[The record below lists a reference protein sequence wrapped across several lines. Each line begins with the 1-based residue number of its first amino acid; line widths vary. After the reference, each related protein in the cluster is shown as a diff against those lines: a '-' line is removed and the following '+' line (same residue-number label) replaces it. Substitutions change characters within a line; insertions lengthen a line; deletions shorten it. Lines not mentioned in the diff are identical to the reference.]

1 MKKRN
6 IIILMILLVIGFA
19 AVSTTLVIN
28 GTLNIGY
35 NEENFSSSVVYTRA
49 ETEDG
54 TAEINQDDK
63 NITFETNKLEN
74 VNETATLEFD
84 VTNKSR
90 NYDAEVTIKCGL
102 KEDFK
107 SFSEYLDITMSLE
120 SPFELIS
127 SETKTGYLT
136 IKLKKAYNEEMET
149 RIEMSCEL
157 VTEPLERE
165 TLGDEYV
172 LVYEDPIL
180 NGADP
185 VVKENLVPVTIADN
199 GEVTYANT
207 QKKWYSYENK
217 EWANAVILV
226 DSPSKEYHEGNII
239 LESDI
244 ESYFVWIP
252 RYRYQIFD
260 EGNYTTY
267 IESKPSTSIAKEIQ
281 IEFESNSIESSTGT
295 SKGEWLTHPAFT
307 NFDVSGFWVGK
318 YETGYEGATTTEE
331 AQVNE
336 ENLNKVIIKPN
347 TYSWR
352 GLTVSNMFKTAYNYN
367 RELDSHMM
375 KNTEWGAVAYLSHS
389 KYGINTEVRINN
401 NSNYLTGYAAVDGT
415 DQSSYPGTS
424 GTDSTKTLPY
434 NTETGYKAS
443 TTGNITGIYDMS
455 GGAWEYVAGYMP
467 SSSDASGFTSTE
479 LNTYSKYLDLYQDN
493 STLTSYNNRKLGDAT
508 GELGPFYFYTDKDN
522 NKRHRNNW
530 YSDSS
535 VFVASFVPWFL
546 RGGNHDASALAG
558 QFNFDRGTGGVY
570 TSDGFRLVL
579 TPQTK
584 N

>member
-6 IIILMILLVIGFA
+6 IIILMFLLLIGFA
-19 AVSTTLVIN
+19 AVTSTLVIRGN
-28 GTLNIGY
+28 LNIGY
-35 NEENFSSSVVYTRA
+35 NENFSSSIVYTRA
-49 ETEDG
+49 ELPNGEV
-54 TAEINQDDK
+54 EINKNEK
-63 NITFETNKLEN
+63 NIDFITEKLEN
-74 VNETATLEFD
+74 VNQTTILEFD

-90 NYDAEVTIKCGL
+90 NYDASVTINCGL

-157 VTEPLERE
+157 VAEPLERE
-165 TLGDEYV
+165 TLGDEYKSI
-172 LVYEDPIL
+172 YKEKIL

-185 VVKENLVPVTIADN
+185 VLKEKLIPVEISNN
-199 GEVTYANT
+199 GEVRYADIS
-207 QKKWYSYENK
+207 KEWYKYENK
-217 EWANAVILV
+217 EWANAVILN
-226 DSPSKEYHEGNII
+226 EGVSYQEGDII
-239 LESDI
+239 SESDI

-252 RYRYQIFD
+252 RYKYQIFD

-267 IESKPSTSIAKEIQ
+267 IESKPTESIAKEIQ
-281 IEFESNSIESSTGT
+281 IEFESNSIEPSIG
-295 SKGEWLTHPAFT
+295 SKQGEWLTHPAFT
-307 NFDVSGFWVGK
+307 NFDVNGLWVGK
-318 YETGYEGATTTEE
+318 FETGYEGASSTEE
-331 AQVNE
+331 AQVNVMDSS
-336 ENLNKVIIKPN
+336 KVIIKPN

-352 GLTVSNMFKTAYNYN
+352 NSTVSNIFKTAYNYN

-401 NSNYLTGYAAVDGT
+401 NSSYLTGYSATDET
-415 DQSSYPGTS
+415 DQSSYPGVS
-424 GTDSTKTLPY
+424 GTTSDITLPY

-479 LNTYSKYLDLYQDN
+479 LTKYSKYLDIYSRN
-493 STLTSYNNRKLGDAT
+493 SIVTSYNNRILGDAT
-508 GELGPFYFYTDKDN
+508 GEMGPFYFYADKN
-522 NKRHRNNW
+522 NTNKQYHNNW
-530 YSDSS
+530 YYDNSYFISS
-535 VFVASFVPWFL
+535 IYPWFD
-546 RGGNHDASALAG
+546 RGGFSYGSTLAG
-558 QFNFDRGTGGVY
+558 QFLFGRVTGGIYVEGG
-570 TSDGFRLVL
+570 SRLVL
-579 TPQTK
+579 TH
-584 N
+584 

>member
-6 IIILMILLVIGFA
+6 IMILMILLIIGFA
-19 AVSTTLVIN
+19 SVTSTLVIRGN
-28 GTLNIGY
+28 LNIGY
-35 NEENFSSSVVYTRA
+35 NENFSSSIVYTRA
-49 ETEDG
+49 ELPNGEV
-54 TAEINQDDK
+54 EINQNDK
-63 NITFETNKLEN
+63 NIDFITEKLEN
-74 VNETATLEFD
+74 VNQTTILEFD

-90 NYDAEVTIKCGL
+90 NYDANVTINCGL

-120 SPFELIS
+120 SPFELVS

-157 VTEPLERE
+157 VAEPLERE
-165 TLGDEYV
+165 TLGEEYKPI
-172 LVYEDPIL
+172 YKEKIL
-180 NGADP
+180 NGSDP
-185 VVKENLVPVTIADN
+185 VLKENLVPVTIADN
-199 GEVTYANT
+199 GEVIYADIS
-207 QKKWYSYENK
+207 KEWYKYENK
-217 EWANAVILV
+217 RWANAVILNEGV
-226 DSPSKEYHEGNII
+226 SYQEGNII
-239 LESDI
+239 SESDI

-281 IEFESNSIESSTGT
+281 IEFETNKIEPSAG
-295 SKGEWLTHPAFT
+295 SKQEEWLTHPAFT
-307 NFDVSGFWVGK
+307 NFDVNGLWVGK
-318 YETGYEGATTTEE
+318 YETGYKGATSTSY

-336 ENLNKVIIKPN
+336 ENPDKVIVKPN

-352 GLTVSNMFKTAYNYN
+352 NSTVSNMFKTAYNYN

-401 NSNYLTGYAAVDGT
+401 NSNYLTGYASTDET
-415 DQSSYPGTS
+415 DQSSYPGET
-424 GTDSTKTLPY
+424 GTDSSKTLPY

-467 SSSDASGFTSTE
+467 SSSDDSGFTSTE
-479 LNTYSKYLDLYQDN
+479 LTTYSKYLEIYPNN
-493 STLTSYNNRKLGDAT
+493 SQKLSYNNRILGDAT
-508 GELGPFYFYTDKDN
+508 GEMGPFYNYLDTDN
-522 NKRHRNNW
+522 NKRNHNNW
-530 YSDSS
+530 YNNYSA
-535 VFVASFVPWFL
+535 FIENKYPWFV
-546 RGGNHDASALAG
+546 RGGHYDDSYLSS
-558 QFNFDRGTGGVY
+558 QFIFWSITGDSFTSGT
-570 TSDGFRLVL
+570 SRLVL
-579 TPQTK
+579 TPQI
-584 N
+584 

>member
-6 IIILMILLVIGFA
+6 IMILVFMLVIGFA

-28 GTLNIGY
+28 GNLNIGY

-74 VNETATLEFD
+74 VNQTATLEFD

-90 NYDAEVTIKCGL
+90 NYDASVTIKCGL
-102 KEDFK
+102 KENFE
-107 SFSEYLDITMSLE
+107 SFSEYLNIETDIV
-120 SPFELIS
+120 SPFRLES
-127 SETKTGYLT
+127 SETKTGKLVVT
-136 IKLKKAYNEEMET
+136 LKKAYDKALET
-149 RIEMSCEL
+149 TAEIECKL
-157 VTEPLERE
+157 VAEPLERD

-185 VVKENLVPVTIADN
+185 VIKENLVPVTIADN

-226 DSPSKEYHEGNII
+226 ENPSQEYVKGDVIQ
-239 LESDI
+239 ESDI

-267 IESKPSTSIAKEIQ
+267 IESKPTESIAKEIQ
-281 IEFESNSIESSTGT
+281 IEFETNAVEASTGST
-295 SKGEWLTHPAFT
+295 KGEWLTHPAFT
-307 NFDVSGFWVGK
+307 NFDVNGLWIGK
-318 YETGYEGATTTEE
+318 YETGYKGATSKET
-331 AQVNE
+331 AQVNAMDSS
-336 ENLNKVIIKPN
+336 KVIVKPN
-347 TYSWR
+347 VYSWR
-352 GLTVSNMFKTAYNYN
+352 NSTVSNMFKTAYNYERN
-367 RELDSHMM
+367 LDSHMM

-401 NSNYLTGYAAVDGT
+401 NSNYLTGYSAVEGT
-415 DQSSYPGTS
+415 DQSSYPGVS
-424 GTDSTKTLPY
+424 GTTSDITLPY

-443 TTGNITGIYDMS
+443 TTGNITGVYDMS

-467 SSSDASGFTSTE
+467 SSSDASGFTSDE
-479 LNTYSKYLDLYQDN
+479 LITYSKYLDLYPNN
-493 STLTSYNNRKLGDAT
+493 STMISYNNRILGDAT
-508 GELGPFYFYTDKDN
+508 GEMGPFYHYEDN
-522 NKRHRNNW
+522 EGVNRYYNNW
-530 YSDSS
+530 YKESPG
-535 VFVASFVPWFL
+535 FVEHTYPWFV
-546 RGGNHDASALAG
+546 RGGIYSHGFLTG
-558 QFNFDRGTGGVY
+558 QFNFDGGTGGIYSHVA
-570 TSDGFRLVL
+570 SRIVL
-579 TPQTK
+579 IPSK
-584 N
+584 I

>member
-6 IIILMILLVIGFA
+6 IIILMFLLLIGFA
-19 AVSTTLVIN
+19 AVTSTLVIRGN
-28 GTLNIGY
+28 LNIGY
-35 NEENFSSSVVYTRA
+35 NENFSSSIVYTRA
-49 ETEDG
+49 ELPNGEV
-54 TAEINQDDK
+54 EINQNEK
-63 NITFETNKLEN
+63 NIDFITEKLEN
-74 VNETATLEFD
+74 VNQTTILEFD

-90 NYDAEVTIKCGL
+90 NYDASVTINCGL

-157 VTEPLERE
+157 VAEPLERE
-165 TLGDEYV
+165 TLGDEYKSI
-172 LVYEDPIL
+172 YKEKIL

-185 VVKENLVPVTIADN
+185 VLKEKLIPVEISNN
-199 GEVTYANT
+199 GEVRYADIS
-207 QKKWYSYENK
+207 KEWYKYENK
-217 EWANAVILV
+217 EWANAVILN
-226 DSPSKEYHEGNII
+226 EGVSYQEGDII
-239 LESDI
+239 SESDI

-252 RYRYQIFD
+252 RYKYQIFD

-267 IESKPSTSIAKEIQ
+267 IESKPTESIAKEIQ
-281 IEFESNSIESSTGT
+281 IEFETNEVEASIGST
-295 SKGEWLTHPAFT
+295 KGEWLTHPAFT
-307 NFDVSGFWVGK
+307 NFDVNGIWVGK
-318 YETGYEGATTTEE
+318 FETGYKGATTKEE

-336 ENLNKVIIKPN
+336 ENPNKIIIKPN

-352 GLTVSNMFKTAYNYN
+352 NSTVSNIFKTAYNYN

-401 NSNYLTGYAAVDGT
+401 NSSYLTGYSATDET
-415 DQSSYPGTS
+415 DQSSYPGVS
-424 GTDSTKTLPY
+424 GTTSDITLPY

-479 LNTYSKYLDLYQDN
+479 LTKYSKYLDIYSRN
-493 STLTSYNNRKLGDAT
+493 SIVTSYNNRILGDAT
-508 GELGPFYFYTDKDN
+508 GEMGPFYFYADKN
-522 NKRHRNNW
+522 NTNKQYHNNW
-530 YSDSS
+530 YYDNSYFISS
-535 VFVASFVPWFL
+535 IYPWFD
-546 RGGNHDASALAG
+546 RGGFSYGSTLAG
-558 QFNFDRGTGGVY
+558 QFLFGRVTGGIYVEGG
-570 TSDGFRLVL
+570 SRLVL
-579 TPQTK
+579 TH
-584 N
+584 

>member
-6 IIILMILLVIGFA
+6 IMILVILLIIGFA
-19 AVSTTLVIN
+19 SVTSTLVIRGN
-28 GTLNIGY
+28 LNIGY
-35 NEENFSSSVVYTRA
+35 NENFSSSVVYTRA

-54 TAEINQDDK
+54 TAEINKNDK
-63 NITFETNKLEN
+63 NITFETKRLEN
-74 VNETATLEFD
+74 VSETATLEFD

-90 NYDAEVTIKCGL
+90 NYNASVTISCGL

-120 SPFELIS
+120 SPFELVS

-157 VTEPLERE
+157 VAEPLERE
-165 TLGDEYV
+165 TLGEEYKPI
-172 LVYEDPIL
+172 YKEKIL
-180 NGADP
+180 NGSDP
-185 VVKENLVPVTIADN
+185 VLKENLVPVTIADN
-199 GEVTYANT
+199 GEVIYADIS
-207 QKKWYSYENK
+207 KEWYKYENK
-217 EWANAVILV
+217 RWANAVILNEGV
-226 DSPSKEYHEGNII
+226 SYQEGNII
-239 LESDI
+239 SESDI

-281 IEFESNSIESSTGT
+281 IEFETNKVEPSIG
-295 SKGEWLTHPAFT
+295 SKVNEWLTHPAFT
-307 NFDVSGFWVGK
+307 NFDVNGLWVGK
-318 YETGYEGATTTEE
+318 FETGYKGATSTSY

-336 ENLNKVIIKPN
+336 ENPDKVIVKPN

-352 GLTVSNMFKTAYNYN
+352 NSTVSNMFKTAYNYN

-401 NSNYLTGYAAVDGT
+401 NSNYLTGYASTDET
-415 DQSSYPGTS
+415 DQSSYPGET
-424 GTDSTKTLPY
+424 GTDSSKTLPY

-467 SSSDASGFTSTE
+467 SSSDDSGFTSTE
-479 LNTYSKYLDLYQDN
+479 LTTYSKYLEIYPNN
-493 STLTSYNNRKLGDAT
+493 SQKLSYNNRILGDAT
-508 GELGPFYFYTDKDN
+508 GEMGPFYNYLDTDN
-522 NKRHRNNW
+522 NKRNHNNW
-530 YSDSS
+530 YNNYSA
-535 VFVASFVPWFL
+535 FIENKYPWFV
-546 RGGNHDASALAG
+546 RGGHYDDSYLSS
-558 QFNFDRGTGGVY
+558 QFIFWSITGDSFTSGT
-570 TSDGFRLVL
+570 SRLVL
-579 TPQTK
+579 TPQI
-584 N
+584 